1 MRTSGAMPHAS
12 ACMIWARPISSPS
25 AVTPLL
31 SAMFWLLKGATR
43 RPSCESTRHSPAA
56 SRLFPAFDMVPWIMM
71 GFALPT
77 GIDLL
82 RRASAIRACDSAAAR
97 SAAPF
102 VGFAFARCAFRRSGW
117 LSAIASRAFSLRV
130 RTATRHQKRDSTENE
145 SHVRTKTPCLYRRSG
160 MSFAG
165 VRTKRKFASDG
176 TTESPSEESC
186 GKATLRSP
194 ANTSRVRRRIRHLP
208 GRLCQRPRRPRKTG
222 HACPARRIP
231 SMSWTFPL
239 IRYPNRNPAIP

>member
-1 MRTSGAMPHAS
+1 M
-12 ACMIWARPISSPS
+12 
-25 AVTPLL
+25 TPLL

-82 RRASAIRACDSAAAR
+82 RRASAICARHSAAAR

-102 VGFAFARCAFRRSGW
+102 VGFAFARCAFRPK
-117 LSAIASRAFSLRV
+117 RAAERHRKPGVSLRV

-176 TTESPSEESC
+176 TTESPSEESSRESH
-186 GKATLRSP
+186 ARSP
-194 ANTSRVRRRIRHLP
+194 ANTSRVRETYSKSSRAAMP
-208 GRLCQRPRRPRKTG
+208 AASATEETG
-222 HACPARRIP
+222 HA
-231 SMSWTFPL
+231 
-239 IRYPNRNPAIP
+239 

>member
-31 SAMFWLLKGATR
+31 SAMFWLLKGVTR

-56 SRLFPAFDMVPWIMM
+56 SRLFPTFDMVPWIMM

-82 RRASAIRACDSAAAR
+82 RRASAIRARHSAAAR

-102 VGFAFARCAFRRSGW
+102 VGFAFARCAFRPK
-117 LSAIASRAFSLRV
+117 RATERHRKPGVLLARAHRDAAPETGQYRKRV
-130 RTATRHQKRDSTENE
+130 ARADQN
-145 SHVRTKTPCLYRRSG
+145 PLLYRRSG

-176 TTESPSEESC
+176 TTESPSEES
-186 GKATLRSP
+186 S
-194 ANTSRVRRRIRHLP
+194 
-208 GRLCQRPRRPRKTG
+208 
-222 HACPARRIP
+222 
-231 SMSWTFPL
+231 
-239 IRYPNRNPAIP
+239 

>member
-43 RPSCESTRHSPAA
+43 RPSCESTRHSPA
-56 SRLFPAFDMVPWIMM
+56 
-71 GFALPT
+71 
-77 GIDLL
+77 
-82 RRASAIRACDSAAAR
+82 
-97 SAAPF
+97 
-102 VGFAFARCAFRRSGW
+102 
-117 LSAIASRAFSLRV
+117 ASRAFSLRV

-176 TTESPSEESC
+176 TTESPSEESSWESH
-186 GKATLRSP
+186 ARSP
-194 ANTSRVRRRIRHLP
+194 ANTSRVRETYSTSSRAAMP
-208 GRLCQRPRRPRKTG
+208 AASATEETG

-231 SMSWTFPL
+231 SMSWAFPL

>member
-31 SAMFWLLKGATR
+31 SAMFWLLKGVTR

-82 RRASAIRACDSAAAR
+82 RRASAIRARHSAAAR

-102 VGFAFARCAFRRSGW
+102 VGLAFVRCTFRPKCAAERHRKPGILLARAHRDAAPETGQYRKRVARADQNPLFIQALGDVFRR
-117 LSAIASRAFSLRV
+117 RA
-130 RTATRHQKRDSTENE
+130 D
-145 SHVRTKTPCLYRRSG
+145 
-160 MSFAG
+160 
-165 VRTKRKFASDG
+165 
-176 TTESPSEESC
+176 
-186 GKATLRSP
+186 
-194 ANTSRVRRRIRHLP
+194 
-208 GRLCQRPRRPRKTG
+208 
-222 HACPARRIP
+222 
-231 SMSWTFPL
+231 
-239 IRYPNRNPAIP
+239 